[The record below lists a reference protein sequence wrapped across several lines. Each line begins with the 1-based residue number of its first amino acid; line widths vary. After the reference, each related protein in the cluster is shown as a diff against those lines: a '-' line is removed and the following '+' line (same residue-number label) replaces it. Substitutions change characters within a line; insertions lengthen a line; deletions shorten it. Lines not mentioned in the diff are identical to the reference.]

1 MDSIM
6 IIIDF
11 FKVTSKIQGISK
23 KIDLF
28 SIHFVKLN
36 QEFT

>member
-1 MDSIM
+1 M
-6 IIIDF
+6 IITDF
-11 FKVTSKIQGISK
+11 FKVTSKITRKFK